1 MCAVKGE
8 PHRLNNIFN
17 NKRWVTM
24 SRIRVCTELFFYPIL
39 SYPILSYTRMRK
51 YYAGGRK
58 KIS

>member
-24 SRIRVCTELFFYPIL
+24 SRIRMCTELFF
-39 SYPILSYTRMRK
+39 YPILSYTRMRK

-58 KIS
+58 KKYLDRA